1 MKITHITAENFL
13 GVRRADVALDKPIT
27 LFGGSNYAGK
37 SSLQE
42 AIRMALTGEAVRV
55 GLKKE
60 YGALVNEGQ
69 KVGFAEV
76 SIAGRGPEV
85 ETASI
90 VLPTGKAS
98 QSKGFTVPAALPYV
112 LDAQRFSSMDDKAR
126 RTFLFGLM
134 GIRITPDTVSQRLI
148 DKGHDKA
155 RVDRVAP
162 MLRAGFEAACT
173 EAKAKAT
180 EAKGSWR
187 ALTGETYGAV
197 KAASWKAPEVATD
210 PTALAKAQQRLA
222 EIDSQIASS
231 HQALGA
237 LQADMRAHTTR
248 EARIEALREPAD
260 RLERVTA
267 KLAADEKD
275 LAEWEARVR
284 ETEAKAAGAA
294 PTQPMT
300 CPHCSGHVELVGKEL
315 RAYEAPA
322 GVRDEEAAAALPA
335 MVRSRDL
342 LRSAVANDKRD
353 LEAARAADAE
363 LKALTEGDQPAAPK
377 QSDLDAASQAL
388 AALKQTR
395 AGAATAVEK
404 LEAVA
409 RANKEAAA
417 KTATAAGY
425 HAEVAAWDAIAV
437 DLAPDGIPG
446 QMLAEALEPINTRL
460 QQSAVDAEW
469 LRVGIDADMSITCM
483 TPSGGARP
491 YALLSESERWRVDA
505 MVAEAISFQSGVKLL
520 VLDRFDV
527 LDAQGRG
534 DLLAWLD
541 VLAQN
546 GEIETALLFGTL
558 KALPSD
564 LPATV
569 AAEWINNGHV
579 GQLKEAA

>member
-13 GVRRADVALDKPIT
+13 GVRRADVALDRPIT

-42 AIRMALTGEAVRV
+42 AVRMALTGEAVRV

-76 SIAGRGPEV
+76 EV
-85 ETASI
+85 KLSGTRYSSNI
-90 VLPTGKAS
+90 LLPGGKAS
-98 QSKGFTVPAALPYV
+98 HSNGFTVPAALPYV
-112 LDAQRFSSMDDKAR
+112 LDAQRFSSLDDKAR

-197 KAASWKAPEVATD
+197 KAATWKASEVATD
-210 PTALAKAQQRLA
+210 SAALATAQQRLA
-222 EIDSQIASS
+222 EIDGQIDES
-231 HQALGA
+231 HRALGA

-248 EARIEALREPAD
+248 AARIEALREPAD
-260 RLERVTA
+260 RLERVVA

-275 LAEWEARVR
+275 LADWETRVQ

-294 PTQPMT
+294 PTQPLT

-315 RAYEAPA
+315 KAYEAPA

-335 MVRSRDL
+335 LVRSRDL
-342 LRSAVANDKRD
+342 MRSAVANDKRD
-353 LEAARAADAE
+353 LEAARAASAE
-363 LKALTEGDQPAAPK
+363 LKALTEGEQPAAPK

-388 AALKQTR
+388 ATLKQKR
-395 AGAATAVEK
+395 ASAAAEVEK

-409 RANKEAAA
+409 RANKEAAT
-417 KTATAAGY
+417 KTANAAGY
-425 HAEVAAWDAIAV
+425 HAEVAAWDALAV

-483 TPSGGARP
+483 TPIGGARP

-505 MVAEAISFQSGVKLL
+505 MVAEAISYQSGTKLL